1 MATFE
6 KRPGGWRVRIRKA
19 GMQPLSAS
27 FRTKAEAQHW
37 AATTEAEL
45 ASLKR
50 GGLPDRPFAD
60 LIDRYIKEISPAKR
74 GEREEVFRL
83 RRTIGLGEDVD
94 GKPRKRS
101 PLADILLA
109 DLDARHFAEWR
120 DQRLKEVSPTSVLRE
135 WSTLSHAC
143 TVAVKEW
150 GWLRQNPMSAV
161 SKPKAAKARGR
172 RFTDDEIDRLLLA
185 TGYEADQT
193 PVTKM
198 ARVGAVMLF
207 AIETAMRAGEIVGL
221 TWNNVDLDRRL
232 AHLPMTK
239 NGHARD
245 VPLSRAAMRL
255 IEQVRPLRDDSGSV
269 FQICSDTL
277 DALFRKAKARAL
289 IEDLHFH
296 DTRREA
302 LTRLADKVDVM
313 TLAKISG
320 HRDLRILQN
329 TYYAPDMANVAPLL
343 D

>member
-6 KRPGGWRVRIRKA
+6 KRPGGWRVRIRKS
-19 GMQPLSAS
+19 GKSMSAS
-27 FRTKAEAQHW
+27 FRTKAEAQYW
-37 AATTEAEL
+37 AAKTEADL
-45 ASLKR
+45 ANFKR
-50 GGLPDRPFAD
+50 GGLPDKTFSA
-60 LIDRYIKEISPAKR
+60 LIERYIKEISPTKR

-83 RRTIGLGEDVD
+83 QRTIGLGEDSD
-94 GKPRKRS
+94 GEPRKPS
-101 PLADILLA
+101 PLADVPLA

-143 TVAVKEW
+143 TIAMKEW
-150 GWLRQNPMSAV
+150 GWLRETPMSAV
-161 SKPKAAKARGR
+161 AKPKAEKARTR
-172 RFTDDEIDRLLLA
+172 RLTDDEIGRLLFA
-185 TGYEADQT
+185 TGYEADQA

-221 TWNNVDLDRRL
+221 TWSNVDLDRRL

-245 VPLSRAAMRL
+245 VPLSRAALRL
-255 IEQVRPLRDDSGSV
+255 VEQVKPLRGDGDSV
-269 FQICSDTL
+269 FQIGSDSL

-289 IEDLHFH
+289 IDDLHFH

-302 LTRLADKVDVM
+302 LTRMAAKVDVM